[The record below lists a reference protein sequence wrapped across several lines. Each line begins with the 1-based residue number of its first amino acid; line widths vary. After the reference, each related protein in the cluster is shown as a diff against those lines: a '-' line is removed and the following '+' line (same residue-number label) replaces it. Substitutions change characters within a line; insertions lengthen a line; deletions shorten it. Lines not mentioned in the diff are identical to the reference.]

1 MRGKTAKRLRKA
13 AKMYHAATVDEAI
26 SNNRV
31 VMMSEE
37 ELYRAMKRGFH
48 KMRQEGGPK

>member
-13 AKMYHAATVDEAI
+13 AKMYHTAAVGGAD

-37 ELYRAMKRGFH
+37 ELYQKMKSGFH
-48 KMRQEGGPK
+48 KMKQEGGPK